1 MTSQVFAMNSTAPV
15 AVDSKVARAQSCRLT
30 TGRVVAI
37 KERLVARYRREGIP
51 MGLVREAIAAAEA
64 QAWLS
69 GFPHLFLPDLAD
81 EILGHLREK
90 RSSIHPEYAQAA

>member
-1 MTSQVFAMNSTAPV
+1 MNAAPPLFLDSQAHW
-15 AVDSKVARAQSCRLT
+15 CRLT
-30 TGRVVAI
+30 TGRVLAI
-37 KERLVARYRREGIP
+37 KQILIARYRREGVPRDLI
-51 MGLVREAIAAAEA
+51 REAIAGAEA

-81 EILGHLREK
+81 EILDHLRQK